1 MPQANVYSV
10 SQLTAYIK
18 SRFAEDVLLSDVWLS
33 GEISNFKQHT
43 SGHCYFTLK
52 DATSSIKAVIWRT
65 ATYRMTLPRDG
76 DAVIA
81 HGYVSIY
88 EAQGVYQLYVDHIE
102 AAGSGRLWL
111 EYERLR
117 SQLEAEGLFAAERK
131 RPIPTQPTRLG
142 IVTSATGAALRD
154 ILRTFSQRY
163 PLVDVLL
170 APAIVQGD
178 QAPASIVR
186 AIEMLNRWSAEREP
200 VDAIIVAR
208 GGGSIEELW
217 GFNDERVARAIVA
230 SAVPVISGVGH
241 ETDFTIA
248 DFAAD
253 LRAPT
258 PTGAASLA
266 TPDMRE
272 LRLGIHSLTLAAQAQ
287 VGDLL
292 ASARSEIGQ
301 LQRRSRRVAPDRQL
315 SQHRQ
320 RIDDLERRAA
330 LALDHR
336 LRSRRDRLTGLRLQL
351 LALDPQR
358 VLARGYAIVTRADGV
373 VVASVRQVG
382 AGDEIRVRVADG
394 AFGAKVT
401 KGLPGD

>member
-1 MPQANVYSV
+1 MPPPNVYSI

-33 GEISNFKQHT
+33 GEVSNFKLHS

-52 DATSSIKAVIWRT
+52 DAAASIKAVIWRT
-65 ATYRMTLPRDG
+65 ATYRMALPRDG

-81 HGYVSIY
+81 HGYISVY
-88 EAQGVYQLYVDHIE
+88 EAQGVYQLYVDHLE
-102 AAGSGRLWL
+102 AAGAGRLWL

-117 SQLEAEGLFAAERK
+117 GRLEAEGLFAPERK
-131 RPIPTQPTRLG
+131 RPIPVQPRRLG
-142 IVTSATGAALRD
+142 VVTSATGAALRD
-154 ILRTFSQRY
+154 ILRTLSLRY

-170 APAIVQGD
+170 APAAVQGEP
-178 QAPASIVR
+178 APASIVA
-186 AIEMLNRWSAEREP
+186 AIALLNRWSAEREP
-200 VDAIIVAR
+200 VDVIIVAR

-230 SAVPVISGVGH
+230 SAIPVISGVGH

-266 TPDMRE
+266 TPDVRE
-272 LRLGIHSLTLAAQAQ
+272 LRVGMNNLSLAAQAQ
-287 VGDLL
+287 IAARL
-292 ASARSEIGQ
+292 AAARSEVDQ
-301 LQRRSRRVAPDRQL
+301 LQRRSRRVSPDRRL
-315 SQHRQ
+315 SQYRQ
-320 RIDDLERRAA
+320 RIDDLERRAG
-330 LALDHR
+330 LALDNR

-351 LALDPQR
+351 HALDPQR
-358 VLARGYAIVTRADGV
+358 VLSRGYAIVTRADGPV
-373 VVASVRQVG
+373 VARVVASVRQVQR
-382 AGDEIRVRVADG
+382 GDELRVRVADG
-394 AFGAKVT
+394 AFDAQVT
-401 KGLPGD
+401 GE